1 MGFLVL
7 RLLLLL
13 LSAYIIF
20 FLLIQPKK
28 PFIARN
34 TPNTVSGAIRPMR
47 TGLGIDKLRSFN
59 NNYIT
64 IIQNQYTL
72 VFLANIVESNVS
84 LCRYQLPLKELLPL
98 SMLC

>member
-1 MGFLVL
+1 MICFL
-7 RLLLLL
+7 
-13 LSAYIIF
+13 F
-20 FLLIQPKK
+20 IQPKK

-59 NNYIT
+59 NNYKSIV
-64 IIQNQYTL
+64 QNQYTL
-72 VFLANIVESNVS
+72 EILANIIESNVS
-84 LCRYQLPLKELLPL
+84 LYRYQLPLKQLRSL